1 MEVAGGVA
9 ARSGGGLVS
18 GGDTRVRPE
27 EERGFVLFRASGSSN
42 RAGWSNRRPHD
53 RGKWQAAKRK
63 RRSGKFN
70 LFIVG
75 EELKN
80 ELQMSKWK
88 RHLIPFQKKGI
99 LFTQLEILR

>member
-1 MEVAGGVA
+1 VEVAGGGA

-18 GGDTRVRPE
+18 GGDTVRRGGKE
-27 EERGFVLFRASGSSN
+27 GFVLFRASGSSN